1 MLFLPRIYNFMFDN
15 LSLLGLVPLLNL
27 QLLIDG
33 ILIGSIFALA
43 AYGLALVWGVMNIK
57 NLAQGDFVIMGGYIA
72 FTLSESPFNLHP
84 ILTIP
89 FVFVLMFVFGWV
101 LYITIIRRVIER
113 DLFTSL
119 LATFGLAIV
128 IQQLIN
134 LAYGP
139 DVQTVE
145 SGMAIREFFDG
156 EITIADTK
164 LVSFLLAMSMALLIT
179 VFMKKSRMGRAIRAT
194 SQNARA
200 ARIMGIDTDRVYAF
214 TFSLNAGI
222 CGVAGV
228 LISIIW
234 VIQPFFGMTHSIRSF
249 VIVTSAG
256 FGNLIGVILS
266 ALGLG
271 AVEQFSGFILGAEFQ
286 QATVVGLLV
295 GVLIIRQII
304 QGRQRQVVK

>member
-1 MLFLPRIYNFMFDN
+1 MIDN
-15 LSLLGLVPLLNL
+15 LSLLGLAPLLNL

-33 ILIGSIFALA
+33 LLIGSIFALA

-72 FTLSESPFNLHP
+72 FALSESPFNLHP
-84 ILTIP
+84 IISIP
-89 FVFVLMFVFGWV
+89 IVFVLMFVFGWV
-101 LYITIIRRVIER
+101 VYKTIIRRVIER

-128 IQQLIN
+128 IQQLLN

-139 DVQTVE
+139 DVQTIRSE
-145 SGMAIREFFDG
+145 MAIREFFEG
-156 EITIADTK
+156 EVTIADIK
-164 LVSFLLAMSMALLIT
+164 FVSFILAMIMALMIT
-179 VFMKKSRMGRAIRAT
+179 IFMKKSRMGRAIRAT

-200 ARIMGIDTDRVYAF
+200 ARIMGINTDRVYAF
-214 TFSLNAGI
+214 TFSLNAAI
-222 CGVAGV
+222 CGIAGV
-228 LISIIW
+228 LISMIW
-234 VIQPFFGMTHSIRSF
+234 VIQPFFGMTHSIRAF

-304 QGRQRQVVK
+304 QGRQRQVVQ

>member
-1 MLFLPRIYNFMFDN
+1 MIDN
-15 LSLLGLVPLLNL
+15 LSLLGLAPLLNL

-33 ILIGSIFALA
+33 LLIGSIFALA

-84 ILTIP
+84 ILSIP
-89 FVFVLMFVFGWV
+89 LVFVIMFIFGWV
-101 LYITIIRRVIER
+101 LYQTIIRRVIER

-128 IQQLIN
+128 IQQLLN

-139 DVQTVE
+139 DVQVIR
-145 SGMAIREFFDG
+145 SDMAIREFFEG
-156 EITIADTK
+156 EVTVADIK
-164 LVSFLLAMSMALLIT
+164 SVSFILAMIMGLMLAM
-179 VFMKKSRMGRAIRAT
+179 FMKKSRMGRAIRAT

-200 ARIMGIDTDRVYAF
+200 ARIMGINTDRVYAF
-214 TFSLNAGI
+214 TFSLNAAI
-222 CGVAGV
+222 CGIAGV
-228 LISIIW
+228 LISMIW
-234 VIQPFFGMTHSIRSF
+234 VIQPFFGMTHSIRAF

-304 QGRQRQVVK
+304 QGRQRQVVQ

>member
-1 MLFLPRIYNFMFDN
+1 MIDN
-15 LSLLGLVPLLNL
+15 LSLLGLAPLLNL

-33 ILIGSIFALA
+33 LLIGSIFALA

-57 NLAQGDFVIMGGYIA
+57 NLAQGDFVIMGGYLA

-84 ILTIP
+84 ILSIP
-89 FVFVLMFVFGWV
+89 LVFVIMFIFGWV
-101 LYITIIRRVIER
+101 LYQTIIRRVIER

-128 IQQLIN
+128 IQQLLN

-139 DVQTVE
+139 DVQAIR
-145 SGMAIREFFDG
+145 SDMAIREFFEG
-156 EITIADTK
+156 EVTIADIK
-164 LVSFLLAMSMALLIT
+164 FVSFILAMIMGLMIAM
-179 VFMKKSRMGRAIRAT
+179 FMKKSRMGRAIRAT

-214 TFSLNAGI
+214 TFSLNAAI
-222 CGVAGV
+222 CGIAGV
-228 LISIIW
+228 LISMIW
-234 VIQPFFGMTHSIRSF
+234 VIQPFFGMTHSIRAF

-304 QGRQRQVVK
+304 QGRQRQVVQ